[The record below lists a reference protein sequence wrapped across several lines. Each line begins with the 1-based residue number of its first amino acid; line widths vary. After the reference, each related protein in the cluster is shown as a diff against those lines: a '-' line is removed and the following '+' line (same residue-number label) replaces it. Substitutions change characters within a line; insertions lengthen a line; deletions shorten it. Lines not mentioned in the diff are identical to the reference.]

1 MKLVSLFKTSVA
13 ALALCAM
20 AQVAQAQHGHL
31 EVGAAGQNQND
42 KLIWQ
47 NGAAFASDS
56 GYVKELLASDPAGRY
71 AGYYD
76 GGITVVANPT
86 AEEGAALGAFIRA
99 LVVSVEGPA
108 GGSFGFWEN
117 PEEGGSTTPTFIVP
131 SGTSNGTFGFDLSD
145 ASAGAGLPGK
155 DAAGHLHGRRFTVN
169 LPGEYIVGFKAVDT
183 SKNGVGG
190 GAIHADSDILYIK
203 FATVPEPGTIALGVL
218 GVASFW
224 LLRGRRSASQR

>member
-1 MKLVSLFKTSVA
+1 MKLVSFLKNSLSTF
-13 ALALCAM
+13 ALCLV
-20 AQVAQAQHGHL
+20 AQAAQAQHGHL

-42 KLIWQ
+42 KLVWE

-56 GYVKELLASDPAGRY
+56 GYVKELLPSDPAGRY

-76 GGITVVANPT
+76 GGITVVANGST
-86 AEEGAALGAFIRA
+86 EGGAALGAFVRA
-99 LVVSVEGPA
+99 LVVSVVGPV

-117 PEEGGSTTPTFIVP
+117 PEEGGSTTPTFVVP

-155 DAAGHLHGRRFTVN
+155 DAAGHLHGRRFTVDVA
-169 LPGEYIVGFKAVDT
+169 GEYLVGFKAIDT

-190 GAIHADSDILYIK
+190 GAIQADSDILYIK
-203 FATVPEPGTIALGVL
+203 FATVPEPGTLALGAL
-218 GVASFW
+218 GLGSLC
-224 LLRGRRSASQR
+224 LLRSRRSVR